1 MGAIHPRNT
10 GARLQDLGL
19 AGRSAIARL
28 VRSAAL
34 LAPRLLRPPSL
45 TWHHHACDRQ
55 RAQRASLE
63 YLQYLVNSGLFSPGR
78 LSQASARVPAVRLL
92 AARAAVDGAP
102 PKMPCSQVPL
112 EKKVDDLLGLFVEY
126 QIEQSRRDCRHS
138 RSSVD
143 HLS

>member
-1 MGAIHPRNT
+1 MLKHP
-10 GARLQDLGL
+10 
-19 AGRSAIARL
+19 
-28 VRSAAL
+28 
-34 LAPRLLRPPSL
+34 

-55 RAQRASLE
+55 RAQRASLD

-126 QIEQSRRDCRHS
+126 QIEQSRRDCRALVAMPSVPCTPARALHAQALGCRHS
-138 RSSVD
+138 RPT
-143 HLS
+143 LR